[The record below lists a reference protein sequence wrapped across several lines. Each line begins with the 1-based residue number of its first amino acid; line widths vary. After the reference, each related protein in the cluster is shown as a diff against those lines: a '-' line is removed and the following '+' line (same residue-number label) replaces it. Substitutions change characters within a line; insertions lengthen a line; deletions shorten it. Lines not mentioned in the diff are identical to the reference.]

1 MLEYSKS
8 VKTSRT
14 ECHGVP
20 RVVMRNFSIAGF
32 QYSSVRWVQ
41 TSREC
46 QKLLGQDIRLH
57 ERRWQLGTIGRVRG
71 QILRRRLS
79 KGATCAN
86 IDELETRLHVSCV
99 NICRK
104 ILCQSGSRPF
114 PLWREYVQSTDAQA
128 SAMAE
133 PAPSSSGQKSGID
146 PSIGDRTASSG
157 HSTCRLDSR
166 DLDENEP
173 AVGHD
178 RAAGPA
184 RFASRLSPRE
194 AHRLVGRAD

>member
-71 QILRRRLS
+71 QILRVDCQRGQPAPTSMSLRLGSTSRASTSAEKFCANRARDLSHSGGNMRNQQMHRRARWESRLHPVQGRSQASIHPSVIARRPRVIPRAGLTLVASTRTSRRLGTIALQVPRDS
-79 KGATCAN
+79 
-86 IDELETRLHVSCV
+86 
-99 NICRK
+99 
-104 ILCQSGSRPF
+104 
-114 PLWREYVQSTDAQA
+114 
-128 SAMAE
+128 SA
-133 PAPSSSGQKSGID
+133 
-146 PSIGDRTASSG
+146 
-157 HSTCRLDSR
+157 
-166 DLDENEP
+166 
-173 AVGHD
+173 V
-178 RAAGPA
+178 
-184 RFASRLSPRE
+184 
-194 AHRLVGRAD
+194 